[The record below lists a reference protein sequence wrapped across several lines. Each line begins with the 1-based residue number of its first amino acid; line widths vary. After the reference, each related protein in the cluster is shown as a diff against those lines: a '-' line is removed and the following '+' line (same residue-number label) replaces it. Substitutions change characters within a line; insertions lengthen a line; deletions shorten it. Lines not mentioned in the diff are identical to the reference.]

1 MNERTNE
8 RMNEGMNAGLQPT
21 LIYLAYI
28 VACGIPQQ
36 LDVVPWPSALVA
48 DMTHLLVCWCLHV
61 CVWML
66 QKCLCVLR
74 IRVFCLQFGVGI
86 RGDTSRLSSGLG
98 MHEAPGQKTHF
109 DTNLIS
115 LDIYR

>member
-1 MNERTNE
+1 
-8 RMNEGMNAGLQPT
+8 MNAGLPADT
-21 LIYLAYI
+21 YMYIYIYMVYI

-48 DMTHLLVCWCLHV
+48 DMTHLLVCRCLHV

-74 IRVFCLQFGVGI
+74 IRVFCLQFGVGM
-86 RGDTSRLSSGLG
+86 RGDTSRLSAG
-98 MHEAPGQKTHF
+98 MRKAPGQKDPFRYKHH
-109 DTNLIS
+109 LS
-115 LDIYR
+115 